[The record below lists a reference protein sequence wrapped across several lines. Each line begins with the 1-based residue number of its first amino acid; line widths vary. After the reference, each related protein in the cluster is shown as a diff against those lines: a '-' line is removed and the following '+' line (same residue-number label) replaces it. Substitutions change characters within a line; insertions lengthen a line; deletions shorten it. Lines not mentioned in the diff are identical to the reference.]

1 MKRMYIA
8 WALLLCVVLSAC
20 GKKSDGGAGI
30 DFWNPEGTTEA
41 AKVETTAA
49 TQAPTETTAE
59 PTTETTMQPNTIVTM
74 PDSTIPSVTD
84 PLGTIPP
91 VTEPLPA
98 EYGTI
103 VNYSIPI
110 ANPYKDV
117 YYSPNGQ
124 FMRAYGSVGYDTI
137 VEEFKDSQGVL
148 WGRLA
153 TGGWTTVYGQ
163 ILPAVTL
170 YAGGTKGN
178 WGAEINISGNGSF
191 SGDNW
196 RAQSSGT
203 YEACVYT
210 GKFKV
215 TSIENN
221 IIYLER
227 TTLSRDRAVGKTWT
241 SGGVKYKA
249 ISGYCVEDST
259 KFVLY
264 TPSTPTYLVDH
275 DVTQWFSSGATLGMY
290 VLYCP
295 SSGNSFFGSLDF
307 LY

>member
-8 WALLLCVVLSAC
+8 WVLLLCVVLSAC
-20 GKKSDGGAGI
+20 GKNSSMSEAEANSLFG
-30 DFWNPEGTTEA
+30 WNETKAAEKTET
-41 AKVETTAA
+41 KVETTAPA
-49 TQAPTETTAE
+49 TTAPTETTAPATTE
-59 PTTETTMQPNTIVTM
+59 PTGETIAVVTMQ
-74 PDSTIPSVTD
+74 DATIPA
-84 PLGTIPP
+84 
-91 VTEPLPA
+91 VTEPITTV
-98 EYGTI
+98 EQGTV

-117 YYSPNGQ
+117 YYPPNGQ

-137 VEEFKDSQGVL
+137 VEEYKDFQGVL

-153 TGGWTTVYGQ
+153 SGGWTTVYGQ
-163 ILPAVTL
+163 ILPAVAL
-170 YAGGTKGN
+170 CAGGTKGN
-178 WGAEINISGNGSF
+178 WGADIELSGNGSF
-191 SGDNW
+191 TGGNW
-196 RAQSSGT
+196 RNQSGS
-203 YEACVYT
+203 YEICSYT

-215 TSIENN
+215 TNIENN
-221 IIYLER
+221 IIYLEK
-227 TTLSRDRAVGKTWT
+227 TSLSRDKAVGTTWT

-259 KFVLY
+259 KFILY
-264 TPSTPTYLVDH
+264 TPNTPTHLVSS
-275 DVTQWFSSGATLGMY
+275 DVTQWFSSGYTLGMY